1 MAKLIVSTVGMTLFS
16 PFGLSSEERRV
27 LKTHANEMQLAPAA
41 RQVLERIRQKM
52 LLQPDLVFQS
62 IEFKTMLLYAQKTT
76 QAQQWA
82 LPGVRYIF
90 VTTQTPFGQFMREVS
105 QRAIHRAYPQ
115 LNCQYVSVA
124 GLQVGNAAGLDDAL
138 RELTVLLDGLCGAYS
153 RFDVLFNV
161 SGGFKF
167 IAGSIQSYA
176 NAYGYP
182 TVYTFDGS
190 QMIMTKPDVPGQFP
204 PRLVYI

>member
-27 LKTHANEMQLAPAA
+27 LKTHANEMRLVPTA
-41 RQVLERIRQKM
+41 RTVLERIRQKM
-52 LLQPDLVFQS
+52 LQYPDLLFQS
-62 IEFKTMLLYAQKTT
+62 VEFKTMLLYAQKT
-76 QAQQWA
+76 AQLNQWA
-82 LPGVRYIF
+82 LPGVRYVF

-105 QRAIHRAYPQ
+105 QRTIQRAYPH

-138 RELTVLLDGLCGAYS
+138 RELTALLDGLCSAYQ

-176 NAYGYP
+176 NHYGYS
-182 TVYTFDGS
+182 TIYTFDGA

>member
-16 PFGLSSEERRV
+16 PFGLSSDDRRV
-27 LKTHANEMQLAPAA
+27 LKTYANEMRLVPAA
-41 RQVLERIRQKM
+41 RQIFERIRQKM
-52 LLQPDLVFQS
+52 IQHPDLIFQS
-62 IEFKTMLLYAQKTT
+62 VEFKTLSLYAQKT
-76 QAQQWA
+76 AQYRNWA
-82 LPGVRYIF
+82 LPTVRYIF
-90 VTTQTPFGQFMREVS
+90 VATQTPFGQFMREII
-105 QRAIHRAYPQ
+105 QRGIQRSYPY
-115 LNCQYVSVA
+115 LNCQYISVA

-138 RELTVLLDGLCGAYS
+138 RELTATLDSLCGAYP

-176 NAYGYP
+176 NYHGFP
-182 TVYTFDGS
+182 TVYTFDGA

>member
-27 LKTHANEMQLAPAA
+27 LKTHANEMRLVPAA
-41 RQVLERIRQKM
+41 RTVFERIRQKM
-52 LLQPDLVFQS
+52 LQYPDLLFQS
-62 IEFKTMLLYAQKTT
+62 VEFTTMLLYAQKT
-76 QAQQWA
+76 AQSNQWA
-82 LPGVRYIF
+82 LPGVRYVF

-105 QRAIHRAYPQ
+105 QRTIQRAYPY

-138 RELTVLLDGLCGAYS
+138 RELTALLDGLCSAYQ

-176 NAYGYP
+176 NHHGYP
-182 TVYTFDGS
+182 TIYTFDGA